1 MEHALA
7 DRRCV
12 RTTQVY
18 GDQEQH
24 RVPRAAAADY
34 MEVERAW
41 FGSFVVG
48 DASEFDEY
56 VAGVRRDGVWGD
68 DPEIQVRFRND
79 DCWAACPLVPS
90 PKFFVASLAS
100 DRPCVSCTT
109 GRPKSTRLTP
119 SRELASCACSTHP
132 ERTCGRPF
140 GCHTMAADTMT
151 A

>member
-1 MEHALA
+1 MTRGGGGEWRNEACPCRPPLRAHYSA
-7 DRRCV
+7 
-12 RTTQVY
+12 QVY

-68 DPEIQVRFRND
+68 DPEIQVRFSN
-79 DCWAACPLVPS
+79 
-90 PKFFVASLAS
+90 
-100 DRPCVSCTT
+100 
-109 GRPKSTRLTP
+109 
-119 SRELASCACSTHP
+119 
-132 ERTCGRPF
+132 
-140 GCHTMAADTMT
+140 
-151 A
+151 